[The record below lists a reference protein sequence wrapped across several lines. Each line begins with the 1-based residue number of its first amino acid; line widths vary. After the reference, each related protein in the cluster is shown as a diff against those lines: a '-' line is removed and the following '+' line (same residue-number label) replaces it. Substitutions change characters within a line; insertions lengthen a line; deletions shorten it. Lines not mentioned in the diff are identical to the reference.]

1 MKKRVLSLVLAAAMA
16 ASLTACGGSEG
27 AEQTS
32 AEAGKTEAA
41 DAGSGEQAAADGSV
55 WKIGAMG
62 PLTGPNAIYGNAVV
76 NGAQVAVD
84 EINAAG
90 GINGYQI
97 EYKGEDD
104 ESDAE
109 KSINAYNSLKDWG
122 MQVLVGATTSN
133 SCIAVA
139 AKSAQDNLFQ
149 ITPSGSAVECAEN
162 PNVFRVC
169 FSDPDQGAASA
180 KYIGE
185 HKLATKIAVIYDSSD
200 VYSSGIYSKFAAEA
214 ANQGLEIVAEEA
226 FTADTNKDFTTQLQ
240 KAKDAGAELV
250 FLPFYYTEAALVLSQ
265 ANTMG
270 WDPIFFGCDGMDGIL
285 GVKNFDTS
293 LAEGLM
299 LLTPFAADAADDLD
313 FTTQLQKAKDAGAE
327 LVFLPFYYTEAALVL
342 SQANTMG
349 WDPIFFGCDGMDGIL
364 GVKNF
369 DTSLAEGL
377 MLLTP
382 FAADATDD
390 LTVNFVTTY
399 KEKYGDTPVQFA
411 ADAYD
416 AVYAVKAA
424 IEDAGATPDM
434 SVSDLC
440 EAMKASMVKVSVDG
454 LTGAGMTW
462 NADGEPSKAPKAVK
476 IENGA
481 YVSME

>member
-84 EINAAG
+84 EINATG

-299 LLTPFAADAADDLD
+299 LLTPFAADA
-313 FTTQLQKAKDAGAE
+313 
-327 LVFLPFYYTEAALVL
+327 
-342 SQANTMG
+342 
-349 WDPIFFGCDGMDGIL
+349 
-364 GVKNF
+364 
-369 DTSLAEGL
+369 
-377 MLLTP
+377 
-382 FAADATDD
+382 TDD

>member
-299 LLTPFAADAADDLD
+299 F
-313 FTTQLQKAKDAGAE
+313 
-327 LVFLPFYYTEAALVL
+327 
-342 SQANTMG
+342 
-349 WDPIFFGCDGMDGIL
+349 
-364 GVKNF
+364 
-369 DTSLAEGL
+369 
-377 MLLTP
+377 LTP